1 MKRYFTI
8 LITFFLIGFVSLSSA
23 QVLPVGIPQ
32 LEDYYR
38 RQQLLGKLDSTIS
51 FSVRPLTNAALKQ
64 RNIYNPDSSYIDNS
78 QYRFAN
84 GKGMVQIMPATWQ
97 NQLTSAFP
105 YGWNDGGMIPA
116 VGYQTMLSAG
126 VYAQYK
132 WLSIQLRPE
141 FVFAEN
147 RDYKGYQGRNES
159 DWRLW
164 WVRTGNGID
173 LPERFGT
180 SSYTRLLAGQSS
192 IRATFDPVSIG
203 ISTENLWW
211 GPGMRNSLLMSNS
224 APGFLHATV
233 NTTRPIRTGIGSF
246 EGQIAAGKLR
256 SSGFLPI
263 TPSDDNFFDKYY
275 QKPPDDWRYFSGIVL
290 SYQPKWVPG
299 LSIGLS
305 RSFTVY
311 SEDMGNKLGDYL
323 PLFQSGSKSSF
334 GDPAADSL
342 NAADDKGQDQLV
354 SFFLR
359 WVIPEANFE
368 IYGEYG
374 RNDHPWNGRDLV
386 VNTSHTRAYTFGLR
400 KLVPLQNYNQDLL
413 SINFE
418 MTQMSPGRSATIRG
432 AGAWYRHSQV
442 RDGYTNLGQIMGA
455 GMGLGNDVQALN
467 VSVLRGMKQL
477 GVQFERMVHYNDF
490 FYLTPKDIRAN
501 WVDFGVAFNG
511 VYDYKNFLFSGKI
524 QYIHANNYQYQF
536 EEKPELNNFW
546 KYETFD
552 KTNWH
557 LQLGAMYRF

>member
-8 LITFFLIGFVSLSSA
+8 LITFFQIGCVSILSA

-64 RNIYNPDSSYIDNS
+64 RNIYNPDSSYSDNS
-78 QYRFAN
+78 QYHFAD

-97 NQLTSAFP
+97 NQLTTAFP

-116 VGYQTMLSAG
+116 VGHQTALSAG
-126 VYAQYK
+126 IYAQYK

-147 RDYKGYQGRNES
+147 RDYQGYDGRS
-159 DWRLW
+159 TMDWYW
-164 WVRTGNGID
+164 WWNRIGNRID
-173 LPERFGT
+173 APERFGEG
-180 SSYTRLLAGQSS
+180 SYTRLLAGQSS
-192 IRATFDPVSIG
+192 VRATFDPISIG
-203 ISTENLWW
+203 VSTENLWW
-211 GPGMRNSLLMSNS
+211 GPGMRSSLLMSNS
-224 APGFLHATV
+224 APGFLHATI

-246 EGQIAAGKLR
+246 EGQMVAGKLEA
-256 SSGFLPI
+256 SGFLPVN
-263 TPSDDNFFDKYY
+263 PSDDNYFNRYY
-275 QKPPDDWRYFSGIVL
+275 RPKPDDWRYFSGFVL

-299 LSIGLS
+299 LSLGMV

-311 SEDMGNKLGDYL
+311 SDDMGNKLGDYI
-323 PLFQSGSKSSF
+323 PFFQSGSKSSF

-342 NAADDKGQDQLV
+342 NAADDKGQDQLI

-374 RNDHPWNGRDLV
+374 RNDHPWNSRDLV
-386 VNTSHTRAYTFGLR
+386 VNPNHTRAYTFGLR
-400 KLVPLQNYNQDLL
+400 KLVALQNYHQDLL

-418 MTQMSPGRSATIRG
+418 MTQMSPGRSANNRFSG
-432 AGAWYRHSQV
+432 NWYHHNQV

-467 VSVLRGMKQL
+467 VSILRGMKQV
-477 GVQFERMVHYNDF
+477 GIQFERMVHNNDF
-490 FYLTPKDIRAN
+490 FYNTPKDMRAN
-501 WVDFGVAFNG
+501 WVDFGIAAQG
-511 VYDYKNFLFSGKI
+511 VYDYKNFLFTGKI

-536 EEKPELNNFW
+536 EEKPDLNNFW
-546 KYETFD
+546 KYETFNRA
-552 KTNWH
+552 NWH
-557 LQLGAMYRF
+557 LQLGTMYRF

>member
-8 LITFFLIGFVSLSSA
+8 AGAVLLTSIAHFTSA

-51 FSVRPLTNAALKQ
+51 FSVRPLSNAALKQ
-64 RNIYNPDSSYIDNS
+64 RNIYNPDSSYKDNS
-78 QYRFAN
+78 QYYFAD
-84 GKGMVQIMPATWQ
+84 GKGLVQVMPATWQ
-97 NQLTSAFP
+97 NQLTTAFP

-126 VYAQYK
+126 IYAQYK

-147 RDYKGYQGRNES
+147 RNYQGYKGRDNN
-159 DWRLW
+159 DWSYW
-164 WVRTGNGID
+164 WARAGNQID
-173 LPERFGT
+173 APERFGEN
-180 SSYTRLLAGQSS
+180 SYTRLLAGQSS

-233 NTTRPIRTGIGSF
+233 NTTRPVRTGIGSF
-246 EGQIAAGKLR
+246 EGQMVAGKLR

-263 TPSDDNFFDKYY
+263 IPSNDNYFDRYY
-275 QKPPDDWRYFSGIVL
+275 RPKPDDWRYFSGIVL

-299 LSIGLS
+299 LSLGMT
-305 RSFTVY
+305 RAFTVY
-311 SEDMGNKLGDYL
+311 SNDMGNKLGDYI
-323 PLFQSGSKSSF
+323 PFFQSGSKSSF
-334 GDPAADSL
+334 GDPADSL

-359 WVIPEANFE
+359 WLIPEANFE

-386 VNTSHTRAYTFGLR
+386 VNPNHTRAYTFGLR
-400 KLVPLQNYNQDLL
+400 KLVALQNYHQDLL
-413 SINFE
+413 SIHFE
-418 MTQMSPGRSATIRG
+418 MTQMSPGRSANNRPSG
-432 AGAWYRHSQV
+432 NWYRHYQV

-467 VSVLRGMKQL
+467 VSIIRGMKQV
-477 GVQFERMVHYNDF
+477 GVQFERMVHNNDL
-490 FYLTPKDIRAN
+490 FYTVPKDMRAN
-501 WVDFGVAFNG
+501 WVDFGMAVQG
-511 VYDYKNFLFSGKI
+511 VYDYKNFLFTGKI

-536 EEKPELNNFW
+536 EEKPDLNNFW

-552 KTNWH
+552 RTNWH

>member
-1 MKRYFTI
+1 MKKYFTI

-116 VGYQTMLSAG
+116 VGYQAMLSAG

-147 RDYKGYQGRNES
+147 RDYQGYQGRDIN

-164 WVRTGNGID
+164 WSRIGNVTD
-173 LPERFGT
+173 LPERFGAD
-180 SSYTRLLAGQSS
+180 SYTRLLAGQSS
-192 IRATFDPVSIG
+192 VRATFDPVSIG

-246 EGQIAAGKLR
+246 EGQMVGGKLEA
-256 SSGFLPI
+256 SGFPPKLLVEGQFPE
-263 TPSDDNFFDKYY
+263 YY
-275 QKPPDDWRYFSGIVL
+275 KPKPDDWRYFSGIVL
-290 SYQPKWVPG
+290 SYQPKWIPG
-299 LSIGLS
+299 LTLGMT
-305 RSFTVY
+305 RAFTVY
-311 SEDMGNKLGDYL
+311 SEDMGNKLGDYI
-323 PLFQSGSKSSF
+323 PFFQSGSKSSF
-334 GDPAADSL
+334 GETIDSV
-342 NAADDKGQDQLV
+342 NAADAKGQDQLV

-374 RNDHPWNGRDLV
+374 RNDHPWNGRDMI
-386 VNTSHTRAYTFGLR
+386 VNPNHTRAYTFGLR
-400 KLVPLQNYNQDLL
+400 KLVPLQNYHQDLL
-413 SINFE
+413 QINFE
-418 MTQMSPGRSATIRG
+418 MTQMSPGRLATMRQG
-432 AGAWYRHSQV
+432 GTWYRHSQV
-442 RDGYTNLGQIMGA
+442 RDGYTNLGQIIGA
-455 GMGLGNDVQALN
+455 GLGMGNDVQALN

-477 GVQFERMVHYNDF
+477 GVQFERMVHNNDF
-490 FYLTPKDIRAN
+490 FYNTPKDIRAN
-501 WVDFGVAFNG
+501 WVDFGVGFNG
-511 VYDYKNFLFSGKI
+511 IYDYKNFLFTGKI
-524 QYIHANNYQYQF
+524 QYMQANNYQYQF

>member
-1 MKRYFTI
+1 MRQYIKLSLII
-8 LITFFLIGFVSLSSA
+8 LLLGSSISLRS
-23 QVLPVGIPQ
+23 QVLPVGTPV

-38 RQQLLGKLDSTIS
+38 RQQLLGKLDSTVS
-51 FSVRPLTNAALKQ
+51 FSVRPLTNQVLKQ
-64 RNIYNPDSSYIDNS
+64 RNIFNPDSSYIDNS
-78 QYRFAN
+78 IYHFPN
-84 GKGMVQIMPATWQ
+84 GKGFMQVMPAVWQ

-126 VYAQYK
+126 VYAEYK

-141 FVFAEN
+141 FVFAQN
-147 RDYKGYQGRNES
+147 RDYQGYTGRNQE

-164 WVRTGNGID
+164 WTRTGNGID

-180 SSYTRLLAGQSS
+180 GGYTKFLPGQSS
-192 IRATFDPVSIG
+192 VRLNFHPISIG
-203 ISTENLWW
+203 VSTENLWW

-224 APGFLHATV
+224 APGFLHATI
-233 NTTRPIRTGIGSF
+233 NTTRPIRTPIGSF
-246 EGQIAAGKLR
+246 EGQMVGGKLKA
-256 SSGFLPI
+256 SGFLPVQ
-263 TPSDDNFFDKYY
+263 PSEENYFSTYY
-275 QKPPDDWRYFSGIVL
+275 EEPVDDWRYFSGLVL

-299 LSIGLS
+299 LSLGLS
-305 RSFTVY
+305 RSFVVNR
-311 SEDMGNKLGDYL
+311 EDMGSKLGDYI
-323 PLFQSGSKSSF
+323 PLFQSGSKSSIDS
-334 GDPAADSL
+334 GDSSESVADAS
-342 NAADDKGQDQLV
+342 GQDQLV

-359 WVIPEANFE
+359 WVIPESQFE

-386 VNTSHTRAYTFGLR
+386 VNPSHTRAYTFGLR
-400 KLVPLQNYNQDLL
+400 KLVSLQNYHQDLL
-413 SINFE
+413 QINFE
-418 MTQMSPGRSATIRG
+418 MTQMSPGRSANIRG

-467 VSVLRGMKQL
+467 VSVLRGMKQV

-490 FYLTPKDIRAN
+490 FYRTPKDMRAN
-501 WVDFGVAFNG
+501 WVDFGMAVNG
-511 VYDYKNFLFSGKI
+511 VYDYKNFLFTGKI
-524 QYIHANNYQYQF
+524 QYIHANNYQYQY
-536 EEKPELNNFW
+536 EEKPELENFW
-546 KYETFD
+546 RYETFD